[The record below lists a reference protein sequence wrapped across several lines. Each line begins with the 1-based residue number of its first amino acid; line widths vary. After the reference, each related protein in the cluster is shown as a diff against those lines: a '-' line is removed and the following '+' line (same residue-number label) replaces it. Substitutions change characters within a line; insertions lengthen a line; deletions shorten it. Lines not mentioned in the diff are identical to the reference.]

1 MRQGPWGPTPLHVHA
16 LAVLHGTAAD
26 QVSREMKYLAAKM
39 AVVQEA
45 RAQGK
50 IKTETIDEGSHPAD
64 VLTKPLQERE
74 CAFKRGRLVG
84 LRVAPPTKPSS
95 SAAAAVSASGAE
107 GETDRAR
114 RAPPGSAPGMWSP
127 AIGRQFGRGRG

>member
-1 MRQGPWGPTPLHVHA
+1 MRQGPWGPTPLHVDA

-50 IKTETIDEGSHPAD
+50 IKTEKIEKSCLPAD
-64 VLTKPLQERE
+64 VLTRTLQGKKF
-74 CAFKRGRLVG
+74 AFKRERLLG
-84 LRVAPPTKPSS
+84 LRVAPPTIPSS
-95 SAAAAVSASGAE
+95 SAAATASASGAE

-114 RAPPGSAPGMWSP
+114 CAPPGLAPGTLSR
-127 AIGRQFGRGRG
+127 AVGRLLGRGRG